1 MQVSCKD
8 LVDFTITDLLEKLL
22 NNALLAIRKEHLLLM
37 LYVCNELILYLLGEK
52 GILKEIDDFN
62 AVNNYFFNNKKAT
75 DNEINDIKVNL
86 FYIFIDFLDD
96 AKVNFT
102 LVIDLILET
111 FLKFLYINDVR
122 ILDWC
127 FNKRMQYFG
136 DFEKIKYAC
145 FVINYIDFSCD

>member
-1 MQVSCKD
+1 M
-8 LVDFTITDLLEKLL
+8 IMDLLEKLL
-22 NNALLAIRKEHLLLM
+22 NNVLLVIRKEYLLLM
-37 LYVCNELILYLLGEK
+37 FYVCNELILYLFGEK

-62 AVNNYFFNNKKAT
+62 VVNNYFFNNKKVI

-96 AKVNFT
+96 VKVNFI
-102 LVIDLILET
+102 LVIDLILEI

-127 FNKRMQYFG
+127 FNKRM
-136 DFEKIKYAC
+136 
-145 FVINYIDFSCD
+145 

>member
-1 MQVSCKD
+1 MSCKD
-8 LVDFTITDLLEKLL
+8 LVDFMIMDLLEKLL
-22 NNALLAIRKEHLLLM
+22 NNVLLVIRKEYLLLM

-52 GILKEIDDFN
+52 GILKEIDDLN
-62 AVNNYFFNNKKAT
+62 VVNNYFFNNKKAI

-96 AKVNFT
+96 VKVNLI
-102 LVIDLILET
+102 LVIDLILEI

-127 FNKRMQYFG
+127 FNKRM
-136 DFEKIKYAC
+136 
-145 FVINYIDFSCD
+145 

>member
-1 MQVSCKD
+1 MSCKD
-8 LVDFTITDLLEKLL
+8 LVDFMIMDLLEKLL
-22 NNALLAIRKEHLLLM
+22 NNVLLVIRKEYLLLM
-37 LYVCNELILYLLGEK
+37 FYVCNESILYLFGEK

-62 AVNNYFFNNKKAT
+62 VVNNYFFNNKKVI

-96 AKVNFT
+96 VKVNFI
-102 LVIDLILET
+102 LVIDLILEI

-127 FNKRMQYFG
+127 FNKRM
-136 DFEKIKYAC
+136 
-145 FVINYIDFSCD
+145 